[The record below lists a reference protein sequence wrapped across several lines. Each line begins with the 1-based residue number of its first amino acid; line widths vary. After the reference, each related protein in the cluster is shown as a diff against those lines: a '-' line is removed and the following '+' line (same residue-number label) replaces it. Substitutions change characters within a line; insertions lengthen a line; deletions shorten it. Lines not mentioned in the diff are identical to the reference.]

1 MQRWVDA
8 GAESVK
14 VKGGPPRTT
23 AEDHDRL
30 RAVRRVLGPERRLMI
45 DANQRW
51 SSHEAPTAIDR
62 LQELD
67 LAWVEEPLDADD
79 LEGYRNLCSRVAVPV
94 AAGENP
100 SRVADFEAA
109 IAAGVAIVQPN
120 VCRIGGITPFL
131 RVAEL
136 ARSAG
141 ARIAPHLLPEVSAQ
155 LAVALGDTCV
165 EVPDGARFCDL
176 GVLDHQPPI
185 TVEGA
190 SVVVH
195 STPGPWTSIPT
206 TRPLRSTRRLT
217 MTTEQP
223 SFDETTAERLSASEY
238 LSAPG
243 LAADVARFLDD
254 LSDRSAEI
262 GHQILAA
269 ATRVVLVGSGG
280 SGAAMLTAQYLLDR
294 LTPVPVQVMTGKDLV
309 WRRSAAIGPGTLVVF
324 ASFSGRTADVMEA
337 LDAVA
342 GSGATTLAIT
352 GSADSDLARRCHH
365 QLIYQGAA
373 IYELPIL
380 ILLALVRRDDRT
392 AALVSARGC
401 TTSTGLVSRTRAGP
415 HSDHHVNSAAL
426 GSAQNCRSVSPGTRE
441 TRR

>member
-1 MQRWVDA
+1 MTNRRFADTSVVVSGVRTWRLTPTLPLPWRPGVNRLHIVVTEITTTDGRVGTGFTWTVTRGTGAIEATIRDDLIPYATGQRVTALSWERMAAHLREVGSGGVVALALAGLDLALWDLAGQLAETSVAQLLGATTDVCPAYSSGINWHYSTDQLIAQVQRWVDA

-14 VKGGPPRTT
+14 VKVGPPRTT

-51 SSHEAPTAIDR
+51 SSHEASAAIDR

-94 AAGENP
+94 AAGENL
-100 SRVADFEAA
+100 SRVAEFEAA

-155 LAVALGDTCV
+155 LAVAVGDTCV

-195 STPGPWTSIPT
+195 STPGLGLRF
-206 TRPLRSTRRLT
+206 RPPAPSD
-217 MTTEQP
+217 QP
-223 SFDETTAERLSASEY
+223 
-238 LSAPG
+238 G
-243 LAADVARFLDD
+243 
-254 LSDRSAEI
+254 
-262 GHQILAA
+262 
-269 ATRVVLVGSGG
+269 
-280 SGAAMLTAQYLLDR
+280 
-294 LTPVPVQVMTGKDLV
+294 
-309 WRRSAAIGPGTLVVF
+309 
-324 ASFSGRTADVMEA
+324 
-337 LDAVA
+337 
-342 GSGATTLAIT
+342 
-352 GSADSDLARRCHH
+352 DS
-365 QLIYQGAA
+365 
-373 IYELPIL
+373 P
-380 ILLALVRRDDRT
+380 
-392 AALVSARGC
+392 
-401 TTSTGLVSRTRAGP
+401 
-415 HSDHHVNSAAL
+415 
-426 GSAQNCRSVSPGTRE
+426 
-441 TRR
+441 